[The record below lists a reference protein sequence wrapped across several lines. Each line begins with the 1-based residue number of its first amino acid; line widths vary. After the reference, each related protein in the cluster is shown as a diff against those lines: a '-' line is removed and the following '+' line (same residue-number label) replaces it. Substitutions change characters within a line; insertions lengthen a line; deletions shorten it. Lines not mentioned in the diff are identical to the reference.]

1 MTKNDFKHAAI
12 SLLLINIWTLYGF
25 FDYYTDTGMFSGLTL
40 LAYFTESLVFAT
52 VIGIILLLIRFLY
65 FKKDKKYKIIN
76 NFFYVFAAIFNL
88 NIFIIWL
95 TAIILK
101 MLHLWDNTI
110 YYAIPELFIS
120 ILIFIDIYKFR
131 KINNLE

>member
-1 MTKNDFKHAAI
+1 MTKNDFKYATI

-25 FDYYTDTGMFSGLTL
+25 FDYYLDTGIFKGLGLFSF
-40 LAYFTESLVFAT
+40 FTYSLFFAT
-52 VIGIILLLIRFLY
+52 VIGVVLLLPRILY
-65 FKKDKKYKIIN
+65 FKKDKKNKIIN

-110 YYAIPELFIS
+110 FYAITELFIS
-120 ILIFIDIYKFR
+120 TLIFIDIYKFR
-131 KINNLE
+131 KTNNIE